1 MKAGMSL
8 VPGLN
13 KLSLMNSRI
22 IQRQVHPCL
31 GLWKLSLQLGKKGQK
46 LDWSFPR
53 VRPRVDLASTG
64 IERRKQVQGTYT
76 LVLVFQTNWLAWS
89 IRQRWGLL
97 HTEKDT
103 LYPSLDPQS

>member
-1 MKAGMSL
+1 VAVKAGMSL

-46 LDWSFPR
+46 LD
-53 VRPRVDLASTG
+53 
-64 IERRKQVQGTYT
+64 
-76 LVLVFQTNWLAWS
+76 
-89 IRQRWGLL
+89 
-97 HTEKDT
+97 
-103 LYPSLDPQS
+103 